1 MNRKLEIEA
10 RLERSLRN
18 QVKAPRLARA
28 FDAGV
33 WARIEAERARRRA
46 PAAAVPR
53 WLFVLN
59 VVGVGAA
66 IVVALVFG
74 APLLAS
80 AESAVSL
87 PQVSVAPGVAERL
100 AGYAIHAITFGSIAF
115 GLMFT
120 SLGRRLRSELREM
133 M

>member
-46 PAAAVPR
+46 PAVPR